1 MPKKFTDIQIRKIL
15 ESWTYDSDHGLVWA
29 RDGSSGVKSGETVGR
44 SVKKTG
50 HATVV
55 LRIDGRHK
63 SFVLAR
69 VIYFLFTGDNTE
81 MEIDHIDRNPH
92 NNKIEN
98 LRPCTRSQ
106 NNANRVCTGVWQDKR
121 TNKCH
126 VQVQKEGKVHG
137 RYGFP
142 TYEEAKSVR
151 DNLHVELF
159 ESYSG
164 VV

>member
-1 MPKKFTDIQIRKIL
+1 MPKKFTDRQIIAIL
-15 ESWTYDSDHGLVWA
+15 ESWTYDHDHGLVWA
-29 RDGSSGVKSGETVGR
+29 RSGSSGVKSGEPVGR

-50 HATVV
+50 HATVG
-55 LRIDGRHK
+55 LRIDGK
-63 SFVLAR
+63 YKGFVLAR
-69 VIYFLFTGDNTE
+69 VIHFICTRDNTD
-81 MEIDHIDRNPH
+81 MEIDHIDRNPR
-92 NNKIEN
+92 NNTIEN

-106 NNANRVCTGVWQDKR
+106 NNANKVCAGVWQDKR
-121 TNKCH
+121 TNKWH
-126 VQVQKEGKVHG
+126 VQVQKEGKVQG